1 MKNKAK
7 KIVGL
12 ALSAALALSVGA
24 GLAVVKAND
33 LGVNVAAAEEIATKD
48 LSKSLTIGNWDNTS
62 AFSGLY
68 MYRFWIGT
76 GNTWDNLNI
85 TRGKDYEN
93 TLDRKSVV

>member
-33 LGVNVAAAEEIATKD
+33 LGVNVAAAEEVA
-48 LSKSLTIGNWDNTS
+48 
-62 AFSGLY
+62 AAAQ
-68 MYRFWIGT
+68 
-76 GNTWDNLNI
+76 
-85 TRGKDYEN
+85 
-93 TLDRKSVV
+93 